1 MARTILGTLLQIIGV
16 IFALVLLNTI
26 ANSVKMSQ
34 QTPQQRH
41 EEQRKLYGSS
51 VKCDQARAAHQAA
64 NRPFDYVSCV
74 RGR

>member
-1 MARTILGTLLQIIGV
+1 MAQTILRTLLQIIGV

-34 QTPQQRH
+34 QTPQQRI
-41 EEQRKLYGSS
+41 EQQRNLYGSS
-51 VKCDQARAAHQAA
+51 VKCDQALAAHQAG
-64 NRPFDYVSCV
+64 NLPFDYVSCV